1 MSYPFKPSTPHASET
16 RDGSHKE
23 TRDSSHKET
32 RDSSRKESRITAY
45 GLYDTHAYSTKASQE
60 RSTSSIKSVDTAPS
74 SMAAKSVLKTEA
86 SSGKKIQD
94 RLASAGAFIHRV
106 KTMMTSPLNL
116 AIVDYIPLVLLSL
129 LGWFMVTSASMDLG
143 EHWYA
148 DPYFFAKRHG
158 AYLLMSALVFLVIIR
173 MPSELWYRLSTI
185 VLLISVLT
193 LLLVIIPGVGRE
205 VNGSMRWISLGAVNF
220 QPSELAKI
228 AVIFYISAYL
238 VRRQTEVQTQ
248 WMGFLKPLVV
258 LSLFIVL
265 LLFEPD
271 FGAVVVL
278 LGTVLGMMFIGGV
291 KPMQFLLLIV
301 SSVGIGALILISQPY
316 RMQRLLAYLDPWDP
330 EHVLGTS
337 YQLTQSLMA
346 FGRGQWAGV
355 GIGQSIQ
362 KQFYLPEAHTDFVFA
377 IWAEETGLL
386 GVSLVLVLLTL
397 LVVQL
402 VRQGVKAQYL
412 GFLFKSYILYGVA
425 VLLSLQIFINLGVNT
440 GLLPTKGL
448 TLPFL
453 SYGGSSLMMTAVV
466 MAVAFRIISELNQKT
481 LIKTR

>member
-1 MSYPFKPSTPHASET
+1 MNYPFKPASPP
-16 RDGSHKE
+16 
-23 TRDSSHKET
+23 
-32 RDSSRKESRITAY
+32 ESDA
-45 GLYDTHAYSTKASQE
+45 LPAK
-60 RSTSSIKSVDTAPS
+60 
-74 SMAAKSVLKTEA
+74 MAAKSAPETAAPSVRTLSVEKVHQGFA
-86 SSGKKIQD
+86 RVS
-94 RLASAGAFIHRV
+94 AFIQ
-106 KTMMTSPLNL
+106 KMTTTLTTPLNL
-116 AIVDYIPLVLLSL
+116 TVTDYVPLVLLSL

-143 EHWYA
+143 EHWYG

-158 AYLLMSALVFLVIIR
+158 AYLFISAWVFLVVIR
-173 MPSELWYRLSTI
+173 MPSALWYQLSA
-185 VLLISVLT
+185 VLLLMSLLL
-193 LLLVIIPGVGRE
+193 LLLVILPGVGRE
-205 VNGSMRWISLGAVNF
+205 VNGSMRWIALGAVNF

-248 WMGFLKPLVV
+248 WTGFLKPLVV

-291 KPMQFLLLIV
+291 KPLQFLLLIV
-301 SSVGIGALILISQPY
+301 SSVGVGALILVSQPY

-330 EHVLGTS
+330 EHLLGSS

-362 KQFYLPEAHTDFVFA
+362 KQFYLPEAHTDFVLA

-386 GVSLVLVLLTL
+386 GVSLVLVLFAL
-397 LVVQL
+397 LVIQL
-402 VRQGVKAQYL
+402 LRQGVKAQYL

-425 VLLSLQIFINLGVNT
+425 VLISLQIFINLGVNT

-453 SYGGSSLMMTAVV
+453 SYGGSSLVMTAVV
-466 MAVAFRIISELNQKT
+466 MAVAFRIISELNQKHPV
-481 LIKTR
+481 KSG